1 MFKDKRQKTKD
12 KRQQTTDKSNYMP
25 FDIYDFTSL
34 TQWIDTSLQNAM
46 SPFWTIVVEM
56 LIVGVLIL
64 LFYALIGLFL
74 VYAERKVCAFMQN
87 RLGPNRVG
95 PFGMFQT
102 IADLVKLLL
111 VELIPIR
118 KADKFLFNLAP
129 FIVII
134 ASFMAI
140 AAIPFAK
147 GLHAIDLNIGVL
159 YVIAVSA
166 MGVIGILLA
175 GWSSNNKYSLIGAM
189 RSGAQ
194 IVSYELSV
202 GLSLI
207 TVVILAGSMQLSE
220 IVTAQADGWFIF
232 KGHIPA
238 FIAFVIFLIAST
250 AETNRGPFDLAEAE
264 SELTAGYHTEYSG
277 IKFAFFFLAEYI
289 NMFIVASIAATV
301 FLGGWMPFHIGHWDG
316 FNHIM
321 DFIPPFIWFI
331 VKAFFV
337 VFLMMWFKWTFPRL
351 RIDQLLT
358 LEWKY
363 LLPINLVNVLIMS
376 FIVLMGWHF

>member
-1 MFKDKRQKTKD
+1 MLPEIVALNTSPSLSVPWWKVV
-12 KRQQTTDKSNYMP
+12 
-25 FDIYDFTSL
+25 YDFAPL
-34 TQWIDTSLQNAM
+34 TEWIDSSLHNAM
-46 SPFWTIVVEM
+46 SPFWTTVTEM
-56 LIVGVLIL
+56 LLIGVLIL
-64 LFYALIGLFL
+64 LFYALVGLFL

-95 PFGMFQT
+95 PFGIFQT
-102 IADLVKLLL
+102 IADLFKLLFK
-111 VELIPIR
+111 ELIPI
-118 KADKFLFNLAP
+118 KNADSLLFNLAP

-166 MGVIGILLA
+166 MGVIGVLLA

-202 GLSLI
+202 GLALI
-207 TVVILAGSMQLSE
+207 TIVIMAGSMQLSV
-220 IVTAQADGWFIF
+220 IVEAQRDGWFIF

-238 FIAFVIFLIAST
+238 FIAFVIFLISST

-301 FLGGWMPFHIGHWDG
+301 FLGGWMPFHVGHWEG
-316 FNHIM
+316 FNQVM
-321 DFIPPFIWFI
+321 DFIPPFIWYI
-331 VKAFFV
+331 GKTFFV
-337 VFLMMWFKWTFPRL
+337 IFLMMWFKWTFPRL

-363 LLPINLVNVLIMS
+363 LLPINLVNVLIMA

>member
-1 MFKDKRQKTKD
+1 MDF
-12 KRQQTTDKSNYMP
+12 N
-25 FDIYDFTSL
+25 IYDFTSF
-34 TQWIDTSLQNAM
+34 TQSIDKLLYEWLP
-46 SPFWTIVVEM
+46 PFWALIVEM
-56 LIVGVLIL
+56 TIIGLVFLIA
-64 LFYALIGLFL
+64 YAIIGLFL

-87 RLGPNRVG
+87 RVGPNRVG
-95 PFGMFQT
+95 PYGVFQT
-102 IADLVKLLL
+102 IADFIKLLMKEL
-111 VELIPIR
+111 VYI
-118 KADKFLFNLAP
+118 KNSDKLLFNIAP

-147 GLHAIDLNIGVL
+147 GLQAIDFDIGIM
-159 YVIAVSA
+159 YVIAVTSL
-166 MGVIGILLA
+166 GVVGVLLA

-194 IVSYELSV
+194 IISYELSV
-202 GLSLI
+202 GLSLLTI
-207 TVVILAGSMQLSE
+207 IVLAGTMQFSE
-220 IVTAQADGWFIF
+220 IVEMQSTGWFIF

-264 SELTAGYHTEYSG
+264 SELTAGFHTEYSG
-277 IKFAFFFLAEYI
+277 IKFAFFFLAEYM

-301 FLGGWMPFHIGHWDG
+301 FLGGWMPLHIGGWEG
-316 FNHIM
+316 FNHVM
-321 DFIPPFIWFI
+321 DFIPPLFWFFGKTAFIIW
-331 VKAFFV
+331 
-337 VFLMMWFKWTFPRL
+337 LMMWFKWTFPRL

-363 LLPINLVNVLIMS
+363 LLPINLVNILIMA
-376 FIVLMGWHF
+376 FIVLMGWYF

>member
-1 MFKDKRQKTKD
+1 MAF
-12 KRQQTTDKSNYMP
+12 N
-25 FDIYDFTSL
+25 IYDLTSFTQS
-34 TQWIDTSLQNAM
+34 IDKALLSVLP
-46 SPFWTIVVEM
+46 PFWAVAVEM
-56 LIVGVLIL
+56 VIIGVAIL
-64 LFYALIGLFL
+64 AFYAVVGLYL

-87 RLGPNRVG
+87 RVGPNRVG
-95 PFGMFQT
+95 PYGFFQT
-102 IADLVKLLL
+102 IADLIKLLFKEL
-111 VELIPIR
+111 VHI
-118 KADKFLFNLAP
+118 KSADQFLFNLAP
-129 FIVII
+129 FIVIC
-134 ASFMAI
+134 ASFLAI

-147 GLHAIDLNIGVL
+147 GLHAIDMNIGIF
-159 YVIAVSA
+159 YVIAVSST
-166 MGVIGILLA
+166 GVIGLLLA

-207 TVVILAGSMQLSE
+207 TMVVLAGSMQLSV
-220 IVTAQADGWFIF
+220 IVQNQADGWFIF

-238 FIAFVIFLIAST
+238 VISFLIFLVAST

-277 IKFAFFFLAEYI
+277 IKFAFFFLAEYM

-301 FLGGWMPFHIGHWDG
+301 FWGGWMPFHIGGWTA

-321 DFIPPFIWFI
+321 DYIPPFIWYI
-331 VKAFFV
+331 GKTAVIIWI
-337 VFLMMWFKWTFPRL
+337 MMWFKWTFPRL
-351 RIDQLLT
+351 RIDQLLS

-363 LLPINLVNVLIMS
+363 LLPINLVNVLIMA

>member
-1 MFKDKRQKTKD
+1 MAF
-12 KRQQTTDKSNYMP
+12 N
-25 FDIYDFTSL
+25 IYDFTSF
-34 TQWIDTSLQNAM
+34 TQSIDQALYEWLP
-46 SPFWTIVVEM
+46 PFWALVVEM
-56 LIVGVLIL
+56 TIIGLVFL
-64 LFYALIGLFL
+64 LFYAIVGLFL

-87 RLGPNRVG
+87 RVGPNRVG
-95 PFGMFQT
+95 PYGVFQT
-102 IADLVKLLL
+102 IADFIKLLMKEL
-111 VELIPIR
+111 VYI
-118 KADKFLFNLAP
+118 KNSDKLLFNLAP

-147 GLHAIDLNIGVL
+147 GLHAIDFDIGIL
-159 YVIAVSA
+159 YVIAVTSL
-166 MGVIGILLA
+166 GVIGVLLA

-194 IVSYELSV
+194 IISYELSV
-202 GLSLI
+202 GLSLLTI
-207 TVVILAGSMQLSE
+207 IVLAGTMQFSQVVE
-220 IVTAQADGWFIF
+220 IQSTGWFIF

-264 SELTAGYHTEYSG
+264 SELTAGFHTEYSG
-277 IKFAFFFLAEYI
+277 IKFAFFFLAEYM

-301 FLGGWMPFHIGHWDG
+301 FLGGWMPFHIGGWEG
-316 FNHIM
+316 FNHVM
-321 DFIPPFIWFI
+321 DFIPPLVWYFGKTAFVIW
-331 VKAFFV
+331 
-337 VFLMMWFKWTFPRL
+337 LMMWFKWTFPRL

-363 LLPINLVNVLIMS
+363 LLPINLVNILIMA

>member
-1 MFKDKRQKTKD
+1 MPDFSTITK
-12 KRQQTTDKSNYMP
+12 
-25 FDIYDFTSL
+25 
-34 TQWIDTSLQNAM
+34 WIDTGLHNSM
-46 SPFWTIVVEM
+46 TPFWATAMEM
-56 LIVGVLIL
+56 LIIGVAFLV
-64 LFYALIGLFL
+64 FYAIIGLFL

-95 PFGMFQT
+95 PFGIFQT
-102 IADLVKLLL
+102 IADLTKLLL
-111 VELIPIR
+111 VELVPI
-118 KADKFLFNLAP
+118 KNADKFLFNLAP

-134 ASFMAI
+134 ASFMAL

-147 GLHAIDLNIGVL
+147 GLHAVDLNIGVL
-159 YVIAVSA
+159 YIIAVSS
-166 MGVIGILLA
+166 MGVIGVLLA

-202 GLSLI
+202 GLALI
-207 TVVILAGSMQLSE
+207 TVVILAGTMQFSE
-220 IVTAQADGWFIF
+220 IVEAQRTGWFIF

-238 FIAFVIFLIAST
+238 FIAFVVFLISST

-277 IKFAFFFLAEYI
+277 IKFAFFFLAEFM

-301 FLGGWMPFHIGHWDG
+301 FLGGWMPFHVGSWEG

-321 DFIPPFIWFI
+321 DYIPSSVWYLG
-331 VKAFFV
+331 KTFFV

-363 LLPINLVNVLIMS
+363 LLPINLVNVLIMALV
-376 FIVLMGWHF
+376 VLMGWHF

>member
-1 MFKDKRQKTKD
+1 MLPEIVALNTSPSLSVPWWKVV
-12 KRQQTTDKSNYMP
+12 
-25 FDIYDFTSL
+25 YDFAPL
-34 TQWIDTSLQNAM
+34 TEWIDSSLHNIM
-46 SPFWTIVVEM
+46 SPFWTTVTEM
-56 LIVGVLIL
+56 LLIGVLIL
-64 LFYALIGLFL
+64 LFYALVGLFL

-95 PFGMFQT
+95 PFGIFQT
-102 IADLVKLLL
+102 VADLFKLLFK
-111 VELIPIR
+111 ELIPI
-118 KADKFLFNLAP
+118 KNADGFLFNLAP

-140 AAIPFAK
+140 AAIPFAN

-166 MGVIGILLA
+166 MGVIGVLLA

-202 GLSLI
+202 GLALI
-207 TVVILAGSMQLSE
+207 TIVIMAGSMQLSV
-220 IVTAQADGWFIF
+220 IVEAQRDGWFIF

-238 FIAFVIFLIAST
+238 FIAFVIFLISST

-301 FLGGWMPFHIGHWDG
+301 FLGGWMPFHVGHWEG
-316 FNHIM
+316 FNHVM
-321 DFIPPFIWFI
+321 DFVPPFIWYI
-331 VKAFFV
+331 GKTFFV
-337 VFLMMWFKWTFPRL
+337 IFLMMWFKWTFPRL

-363 LLPINLVNVLIMS
+363 LLPINLVNVLIMA

>member
-1 MFKDKRQKTKD
+1 MNF
-12 KRQQTTDKSNYMP
+12 S
-25 FDIYDFTSL
+25 IYDFTSFN
-34 TQWIDTSLQNAM
+34 QWIDKFLNDNLPA
-46 SPFWTIVVEM
+46 FWAIVVEM
-56 LIVGVLIL
+56 TIIGLVVL
-64 LFYALIGLFL
+64 LFYALVGLFL

-87 RLGPNRVG
+87 RVGPNRVG
-95 PFGMFQT
+95 PYGFFQT
-102 IADLVKLLL
+102 IADLFKLLMKEL
-111 VELIPIR
+111 VYI
-118 KADKFLFNLAP
+118 KNADRLLFNIAP

-147 GLHAIDLNIGVL
+147 GLHAIDFDIGIL
-159 YVIAVSA
+159 YVIAVSSL
-166 MGVIGILLA
+166 GVVGILLA

-207 TVVILAGSMQLSE
+207 TIIILAGTMQFSA
-220 IVTAQADGWFIF
+220 IVEGQANGWFIF

-238 FIAFVIFLIAST
+238 IIAFIVFLISST

-264 SELTAGYHTEYSG
+264 SELTAGFHTEYSG
-277 IKFAFFFLAEYI
+277 IKFAFFFLAEYM

-301 FLGGWMPFHIGHWDG
+301 FWGGWMPFHISGWAS

-321 DFIPPFIWFI
+321 DFIPPFVWYFGKTFFIIWI
-331 VKAFFV
+331 
-337 VFLMMWFKWTFPRL
+337 MMWIKWTFPRL

-363 LLPINLVNVLIMS
+363 LLPINLVNILIMA